1 MSKTMLGVAVLIY
14 NFAIVAGTAWLVAV
28 HDWSGWWFMLSLAIM
43 MNIKNKDE

>member
-28 HDWSGWWFMLSLAIM
+28 HDWSGWWFLLTCMLM
-43 MNIKNKDE
+43 MNMGSKDE

>member
-1 MSKTMLGVAVLIY
+1 MLGVAVLIY